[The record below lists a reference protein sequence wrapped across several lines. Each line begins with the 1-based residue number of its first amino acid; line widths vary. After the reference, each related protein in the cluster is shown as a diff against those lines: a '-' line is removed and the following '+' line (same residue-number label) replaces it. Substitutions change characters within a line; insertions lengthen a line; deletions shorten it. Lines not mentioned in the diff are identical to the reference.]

1 MSSTSPN
8 QWKLGLFVVGGLF
21 AVFAVVTWI
30 GAQRLQKETFIAYT
44 FFDEPVT
51 GLEVGSPVRFRGMTI
66 GQITAVRAASDRRF
80 IEVQSAIDVE
90 KLVQI
95 GLRDPEE
102 VQREGPQIPPD
113 LRAQIERSFVTGV
126 AFVQTDF
133 FDESVY
139 PIAKYPFT
147 VPDNTVHAVPSSG
160 KSLERGIREILDRTP
175 AMMDRLNGLLESI
188 DTELQSMELGKIS
201 GQVSTLLE
209 RVDTAVAELDATD
222 VATKA
227 GETLATARDAVSEL
241 RLLLADLRQGDG
253 SVRHLMEAGRKTL
266 DALSEAIQSADVSAT
281 SASFRNA
288 ADDYGA
294 LGRDLQ
300 DIVPILRRTLETT
313 GRLLEVLERE
323 PGAMVFGREQPADPR
338 RR

>member
-30 GAQRLQKETFIAYT
+30 GAHRLQKETFIAYT

-95 GLRDPEE
+95 GLREREE
-102 VQREGPQIPPD
+102 VQREGPQIPPE

-133 FDESVY
+133 FDETTY

-175 AMMDRLNGLLESI
+175 PMMDRLGALLESI

-201 GQVSTLLE
+201 GQVSTLLG
-209 RVDTAVAELDATD
+209 RVDTAVAELDASD
-222 VATKA
+222 ISSEA
-227 GETLATARDAVSEL
+227 GKTLAEARDAVSEL
-241 RLLLADLRQGDG
+241 RLLLADLRAGDG

-266 DALSEAIQSADVSAT
+266 VAIEEAIRGSDVPAT
-281 SASFRNA
+281 TASLRGA
-288 ADDYGA
+288 ADDYAA
-294 LGRDLQ
+294 LGRDVR
-300 DIVPILRRTLETT
+300 DVVPQLRRALESTS
-313 GRLLEVLERE
+313 RLLEVLERE
-323 PGAMVFGREQPADPR
+323 PGALVFGRESPPEPR